1 MYYIKHTQISSVEYH
16 EVIPVAYI
24 LSECGLNG
32 MGSNDLTNAKSEA
45 LMIQFENMLASNQEY
60 DYQIAKTIMTNP
72 TRADEDDVMSSVFV
86 DTVVRI
92 RTN

>member
-1 MYYIKHTQISSVEYH
+1 MNKRLVLGIISKFFFG
-16 EVIPVAYI
+16 I
-24 LSECGLNG
+24 
-32 MGSNDLTNAKSEA
+32 MQSEA
-45 LMIQFENMLASNQEY
+45 LMVQFENMLAKYQDQHLY

-72 TRADEDDVMSSVFV
+72 TRADEDDVLNSVFV